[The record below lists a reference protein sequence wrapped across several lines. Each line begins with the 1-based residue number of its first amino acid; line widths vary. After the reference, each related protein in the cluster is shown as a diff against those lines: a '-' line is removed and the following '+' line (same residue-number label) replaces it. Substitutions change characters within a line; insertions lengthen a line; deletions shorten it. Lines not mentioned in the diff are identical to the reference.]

1 MCAGDRC
8 QPIRYQLS
16 GFFLLASLD
25 QVLDVIRFSS
35 SISCRDAA
43 YCIECS
49 CRAARCYAKSHR
61 VRYWYSHLGPGRNSI
76 LLGAQK
82 DEFPGVNLTLMLDH
96 FEDLFALKLLRSVFQ
111 PVGQNRY
118 EHLAAAIRFW
128 RPVEPFTNCADRA
141 TNCVQERRRPAE
153 DIAMVIDRRH
163 ILNRSSVMSNEVFV
177 IKQHQGQASLSG
189 KFLLR
194 FQESVYAS
202 DGLLFHRVHAARA
215 IRDKADF
222 A

>member
-1 MCAGDRC
+1 MCAVDRC

-49 CRAARCYAKSHR
+49 CCAARCFTKSHR
-61 VRYWYSHLGPGRNSI
+61 VRYWYSHLSPGRDSI

-96 FEDLFALKLLRSVFQ
+96 FEDLFACLLYTSD
-111 PVGQNRY
+111 
-118 EHLAAAIRFW
+118 AAD
-128 RPVEPFTNCADRA
+128 E
-141 TNCVQERRRPAE
+141 
-153 DIAMVIDRRH
+153 
-163 ILNRSSVMSNEVFV
+163 
-177 IKQHQGQASLSG
+177 
-189 KFLLR
+189 
-194 FQESVYAS
+194 
-202 DGLLFHRVHAARA
+202 
-215 IRDKADF
+215 
-222 A
+222 

>member
-49 CRAARCYAKSHR
+49 CCARCFTKSDR
-61 VRYWYSHLGPGRNSI
+61 VRYWYSHLSPGRNSI

-82 DEFPGVNLTLMLDH
+82 DEF
-96 FEDLFALKLLRSVFQ
+96 
-111 PVGQNRY
+111 
-118 EHLAAAIRFW
+118 
-128 RPVEPFTNCADRA
+128 
-141 TNCVQERRRPAE
+141 QE
-153 DIAMVIDRRH
+153 
-163 ILNRSSVMSNEVFV
+163 
-177 IKQHQGQASLSG
+177 
-189 KFLLR
+189 
-194 FQESVYAS
+194 
-202 DGLLFHRVHAARA
+202 
-215 IRDKADF
+215 
-222 A
+222 